1 MFGKYRNYN
10 YVTVPFLLC
19 FIISY
24 LRAVTKYKPTG
35 TNIWRGNL
43 TESFFLLY
51 EFGGLM
57 FGGAYTWRGSF
68 SEFYGIRHSNE
79 GQLTAFTLEHPL
91 PVITSLYHRLIFLP
105 NKAPFL

>member
-43 TESFFLLY
+43 TESFFCFTSL
-51 EFGGLM
+51 GGLCLEELIH
-57 FGGAYTWRGSF
+57 GGAHFR
-68 SEFYGIRHSNE
+68 N
-79 GQLTAFTLEHPL
+79 FTVFAILMK
-91 PVITSLYHRLIFLP
+91 V
-105 NKAPFL
+105 N